1 MKKPV
6 KIVLIAIPVIVIVLG
21 VVMMLFLGNMIAAAV
36 PPVLSEITGT
46 NVVLESVSLNPL
58 TGKGTIKGFIIGNPE
73 GFKTES
79 AFELGEV
86 RIDIDLMSLLSDT
99 IVIEE
104 IYINAPKITYEMG
117 MPSNIGQIQKNV
129 EEFSGPP
136 KEGEEPKEEE
146 EEEDAGPGKKILIK
160 HFLIENGKVSVSAKL
175 LQGRAVTVPLPRI
188 EKHDIGGGGDDG
200 EGKSIGEVSKEIFT
214 SVGGKVTEVAKKGFE
229 DAKKLIGKGAEA
241 LGEGAK
247 SVGKGAA
254 EAGKGAVEA
263 GKKAGKGA
271 VDAVKGLF
279 GGDKDKKE

>member
-79 AFELGEV
+79 SFELGEV

-136 KEGEEPKEEE
+136 TEDEEPEPETEEE
-146 EEEDAGPGKKILIK
+146 EAGPGKKILIK
-160 HFLIENGKVSVSAKL
+160 HFLMENGKVSLSATL
-175 LQGRAVTVPLPRI
+175 LQGQAVTVPLPKI
-188 EKHDIGGGGDDG
+188 EKHNIGGGDD
-200 EGKSIGEVSKEIFT
+200 GKSIGEVSKELFT
-214 SVGGKVTEVAKKGFE
+214 SIGGKVTEVAKKGFD
-229 DAKKLIGKGAEA
+229 DAQRLITEGVGAVGREAGK
-241 LGEGAK
+241 
-247 SVGKGAA
+247 
-254 EAGKGAVEA
+254 AGKGAVEA
-263 GKKAGKGA
+263 GKEAGKKA

-279 GGDKDKKE
+279 GGGDKDE